1 MPVFWECDRCTACC
15 RWPGQVRLTE
25 TETAR
30 IAAHL
35 GLSEAEFIQLHTR
48 LTAQRDGLALLDKPD
63 GSCAFLDG
71 TDCRIQP
78 VKPQQ
83 CRDFPNLWNFPDF
96 EKICRARPVDVSP
109 EEWRRRVA
117 RATGREVF
125 TFPAPPASHTAR
137 PMSSKTLRIAALA
150 GDGIGP
156 EVMREALKVL
166 AAAGRKF
173 QIDLAVT
180 EAPVGWAGI
189 DAAGKALPDATL
201 ELCRRSDAILFGSV
215 GLPDRDP
222 TIPKEERPERAALL
236 RIRKEFGLFA
246 NLRPVQLPKALSHA
260 CPLKPERQGDGIDL
274 LVVRELTGGMYFG
287 QPKKTEEIT
296 LADGSRVLRAIDT
309 MVYTTPEIE
318 RIAHVSF
325 RAARLRR
332 KKVTSIDKANVLENG
347 VLWREV
353 VSRVAKEYPDVTLDH
368 LFVDN
373 AAMQFLLK
381 PTQFDVVL
389 CENMFGDIL
398 SDEAAA
404 LAGSLGMLP
413 SASLGTTTG
422 QQTFGFYEPA
432 GGTAPDIAGKNLANP
447 IAQILSTAM
456 MLRYSFGLS
465 EPAAAI
471 DNAVRKVIDAGLRT
485 GDIYTPADPNARKV
499 GTREMG
505 DAIAAAL

>member
-1 MPVFWECDRCTACC
+1 
-15 RWPGQVRLTE
+15 
-25 TETAR
+25 
-30 IAAHL
+30 
-35 GLSEAEFIQLHTR
+35 
-48 LTAQRDGLALLDKPD
+48 
-63 GSCAFLDG
+63 
-71 TDCRIQP
+71 
-78 VKPQQ
+78 
-83 CRDFPNLWNFPDF
+83 
-96 EKICRARPVDVSP
+96 
-109 EEWRRRVA
+109 
-117 RATGREVF
+117 
-125 TFPAPPASHTAR
+125 
-137 PMSSKTLRIAALA
+137 MSSKSLRIAALA

-156 EVMREALKVL
+156 EVMAEALKVL
-166 AAAGRKF
+166 AAVGRQYSVHF
-173 QIDLAVT
+173 EVT

-201 ELCRRSDAILFGSV
+201 ALCRNSDAILFGSV

-246 NLRPVQLPKALSHA
+246 NLRPVQLPKALSHS

-296 LADGSRVLRAIDT
+296 LPDGTRTQRAIDT

-318 RIAHVSF
+318 RIAHVAF

-332 KKVTSIDKANVLENG
+332 RKVTSIDKANVLENG
-347 VLWREV
+347 VLWRDTV
-353 VSRVAKEYPDVTLDH
+353 TRIGKEYPDVALDH
-368 LFVDN
+368 QFVDN
-373 AAMQFLLK
+373 AAMQFLLR

-413 SASLGTTTG
+413 SASLGATSAE
-422 QQTFGFYEPA
+422 QTFGFYEPA

-447 IAQILSTAM
+447 IAQILSVAL
-456 MLRYSFGLS
+456 MLRYSFGLADAAAS
-465 EPAAAI
+465 IDRAVSAAI
-471 DNAVRKVIDAGLRT
+471 DQGLRT
-485 GDIYTPADPNARKV
+485 GDIFNPADPTARRV

-505 DAIAAAL
+505 DAIVAAIA